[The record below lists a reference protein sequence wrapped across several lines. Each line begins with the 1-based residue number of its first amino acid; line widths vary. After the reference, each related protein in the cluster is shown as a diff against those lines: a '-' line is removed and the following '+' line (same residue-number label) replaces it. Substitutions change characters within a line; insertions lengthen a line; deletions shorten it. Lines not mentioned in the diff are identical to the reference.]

1 MNLFLF
7 TIVGPVFTIVNFYIN
22 QNEIIEAFCENK
34 AKLELNCNGNC
45 HLSKELNKQ
54 IDKVP
59 SQEKNHLNFSIFLP
73 TAYNDIKAV
82 EVKYLKL
89 KNNYNSYY
97 KNNYYYDEMDS
108 ILHPPQV

>member
-1 MNLFLF
+1 MN
-7 TIVGPVFTIVNFYIN
+7 
-22 QNEIIEAFCENK
+22 QSEIIEEFCENK
-34 AKLELNCNGNC
+34 AKPELNCNGNC

-59 SQEKNHLNFSIFLP
+59 NQEENQLHFSIFLP

-82 EVKYLKL
+82 EVKHPKL
-89 KNNYNSYY
+89 KNNYNSFY
-97 KNNYYYDEMDS
+97 KNNYHNIIMDN